1 MSRKNDRRKTDTD
14 MRPTMA
20 EGTAGAGTPG
30 GRKHRRNMEF
40 QDYMFGDFISARF
53 LRRNIGFILLV
64 VACMMLYVG
73 NGYSSRQEM
82 IYANKLRD
90 SVEDAKYYS
99 LSRAGE
105 LIEFTRQSRIED
117 YLEAK
122 GDTALRAPET
132 PPYTLRID
140 TAE

>member
-1 MSRKNDRRKTDTD
+1 MSSKSERQTADTD
-14 MRPTMA
+14 SKPTLP
-20 EGTAGAGTPG
+20 EGRKGAGSPG
-30 GRKHRRNMEF
+30 GRKRRRNMEF
-40 QDYMFGDFISARF
+40 QDYMFGDFISTRF

-73 NGYSSRQEM
+73 NGYSSRQEI

-105 LIEFTRQSRIED
+105 LIEFTRQSRIEE

-122 GDTALRAPET
+122 GDTALHAPET
-132 PPYTLRID
+132 PPYTLKID